1 MTAPHPLLKI
11 HYFTRGWI
19 LEPDDCP
26 NDPGVY
32 DWTVLAPDG
41 MNSASLAF
49 AIDVGTTSSDDEITI
64 PESVM
69 KALEALEAK
78 LIEAGL
84 Y

>member
-1 MTAPHPLLKI
+1 MTAEHPLLRT
-11 HYFTRGWI
+11 HSLGRGWT
-19 LEPDDCP
+19 LEPDEYLNDC
-26 NDPGVY
+26 DAY
-32 DWTVLAPDG
+32 DWTVLAPGG
-41 MNSASLAF
+41 MDSASIAF
-49 AIDVGTTSSDDEITI
+49 AIDVGTTSGDGEITI